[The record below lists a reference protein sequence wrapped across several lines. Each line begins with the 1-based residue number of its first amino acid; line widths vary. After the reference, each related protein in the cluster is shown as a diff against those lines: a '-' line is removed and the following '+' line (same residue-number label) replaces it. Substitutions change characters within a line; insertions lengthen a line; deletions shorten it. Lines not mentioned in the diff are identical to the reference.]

1 MTQPSRIIDQ
11 PREGLF
17 KLRLVKGGPFVAARI
32 WIAKDGALLAHANGM
47 PTALDR
53 VWLFGKEI
61 EAPEYKRLMASTLV
75 ASEACDLRSMPSP
88 F

>member
-11 PREGLF
+11 PRPGLF
-17 KLRLVKGGPFVAARI
+17 KMRLVKGGAFVAARI
-32 WIAKDGALLAHANGM
+32 WEKDGALHAHANGF
-47 PTALDR
+47 PCPLDR

-61 EAPEYKRLMASTLV
+61 EPAEYKRLMASTLV